1 MAVTRTPKPQPE
13 FQGPLLTRWAPQGP
27 FAVAFSAGADS
38 TALLWACAQRWPQWT
53 HAIHV
58 NHGLQVAA
66 RDFEWHARHLCRR
79 WHIPLAVVTP
89 DAHPASG
96 QSPEEA
102 ARRAR
107 YQALAHAAQTAFDL
121 PLATVLLAQH
131 ADDQAET
138 VLLAWSRGSGLA
150 GLAAMPEVAQRHGIS
165 WVRPWLEQSA
175 SSLRQALRRAGIA
188 WVEDPSNGSPAYT
201 RNRIRQQVLP
211 MLEQAL
217 PGSRATLVRTADHAA
232 QALRLL
238 ADLAEI
244 DAARVGDPPRI
255 ADLRQLSPR
264 RQANVLRHWLA
275 GLGTQAQASQM
286 SELLRQIDAC
296 TTRGHQIS
304 LRVGHG
310 RIRREGPHLAWLQSR
325 V

>member
-1 MAVTRTPKPQPE
+1 MAVTRTPKQPPDFE
-13 FQGPLLTRWAPQGP
+13 GPGFTRWAPEGP

-38 TALLWACAQRWPQWT
+38 TALLWACVQRWPQWT

-58 NHGLQVAA
+58 NHGLQLAA
-66 RDFEWHARHLCRR
+66 ADFEWHARHLCQR
-79 WHIPLAVVTP
+79 WRIPLAVSHP
-89 DAHPASG
+89 QAHPVPG

-107 YQALAHAAQTAFDL
+107 YQALAHAAQTAFDT

-150 GLAAMPEVAQRHGIS
+150 GLAAMPEVAQRQGVC
-165 WVRPWLEQSA
+165 WVRPWLDQSA
-175 SSLRQALRRAGIA
+175 GDLRRALRRAGIA
-188 WVEDPSNGSPAYT
+188 WVEDPSNRSSAYT

-211 MLEQAL
+211 VLEAAL

-238 ADLAEI
+238 ADLAGL
-244 DAARVGDPPRI
+244 DAAQVGDPPRI
-255 ADLRQLSPR
+255 ADLRQLPPH

-275 GLGTQAQASQM
+275 GLGTQAQAAQM
-286 SELLRQIDAC
+286 TELLRQIGAC
-296 TTRGHQIS
+296 TTRGHQIR
-304 LRVGHG
+304 LRVGDG
-310 RIRREGPHLAWLQSR
+310 QIRREGGHLAWLQSK